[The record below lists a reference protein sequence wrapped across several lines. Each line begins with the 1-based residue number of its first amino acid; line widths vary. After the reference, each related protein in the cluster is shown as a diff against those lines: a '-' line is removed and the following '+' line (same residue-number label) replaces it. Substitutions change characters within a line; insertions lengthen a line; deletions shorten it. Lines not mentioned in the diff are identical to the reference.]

1 MLNARLEH
9 DALIATI
16 RQVTKEQIN
25 LIGEISTNGIACEI
39 YNTFK
44 PEEELSFVI
53 RNTAF
58 GAIKNLVQKEIER
71 LSPLEPECSEH
82 EEGTHI
88 MIDGE
93 PKFIPQERYEYI
105 SKCL

>member
-1 MLNARLEH
+1 MLNAKLEH
-9 DALIATI
+9 DVLIATI
-16 RQVTKEQIN
+16 REVTKEQVN

-44 PEEELSFVI
+44 PEERLSFII

-71 LSPLEPECSEH
+71 LSPLEPECCEH

-88 MIDGE
+88 MVNGE
-93 PKFIPQERYEYI
+93 LKFIPEKRYEYI
-105 SKCL
+105 SK